1 MKNERD
7 DKRPEDNAAGPT
19 RSLDGSLIV
28 PDAQIGKDGSRFLMV
43 EWLPDQAPP
52 VTHLKVI
59 VNWFDELKTKI
70 PTEDSETP

>member
-1 MKNERD
+1 MKNGNN
-7 DKRPEDNAAGPT
+7 KRPEDNAAGLT
-19 RSLDGSLIV
+19 RSLDGSVIV

-43 EWLPDQAPP
+43 EWLPHQASP
-52 VTHLKVI
+52 VAHLKVI